1 LVVETPKRDGTIQGN
16 VRLKALLTESVHPDV
31 IYIPYGWWQGCSS
44 LGFSDSGNLDGS
56 ANVNNLYDD
65 SFIDPVSGTI
75 GIASYP
81 CRVRKE

>member
-1 LVVETPKRDGTIQGN
+1 MQGN
-16 VRLKALLTESVHPDV
+16 VRLKAKLTEAVHPDV

-44 LGFSDSGNLDGS
+44 LGFGDSGNLNGS
-56 ANVNNLYDD
+56 ANVNQLYDD
-65 SFIDPVSGTI
+65 AFTDPVSGTI